1 MRGGSYEQAISDIR
15 RSHDMGYPAATFA
28 LATLYHFGDAMLQDL
43 ERAASL
49 YEAAYS
55 NGVTWAARGLAILYE
70 DFSFDNYNPELAKE
84 WLKKFEGI

>member
-28 LATLYHFGDAMLQDL
+28 LATLYHFGDAMPQNLKQ
-43 ERAASL
+43 AASL
-49 YEAAYS
+49 YEAAYN

-70 DFSFDNYNPELAKE
+70 DFSFGNYNPELAKE
-84 WLKKFEGI
+84 WLKKFEGL